1 MGFGFSVRRLVTEI
15 LEFQKKKLV
24 ENRKITYFL
33 QATLKLNSENFYC
46 HRASSFDVSHRFIG
60 EEDQTKMFYKFFARP
75 TAQSLSVRL
84 SLILRRF
91 VIIAQ
96 QITS

>member
-24 ENRKITYFL
+24 ENRKITFFF

-60 EEDQTKMFYKFFARP
+60 EEDQTKIFRP
-75 TAQSLSVRL
+75 PYCSVLPISFELGCVWFGTEEPKSKREK
-84 SLILRRF
+84 
-91 VIIAQ
+91 
-96 QITS
+96 

>member
-24 ENRKITYFL
+24 ENRKITFFF

-60 EEDQTKMFYKFFARP
+60 EEDQTKISHPPYCRYIGILPNFDLRKLGSRSARP
-75 TAQSLSVRL
+75 SA
-84 SLILRRF
+84 
-91 VIIAQ
+91 
-96 QITS
+96 

>member
-24 ENRKITYFL
+24 ENRKITFFF

-75 TAQSLSVRL
+75 TVQVQCYVLNFL
-84 SLILRRF
+84 KK
-91 VIIAQ
+91 
-96 QITS
+96 

>member
-15 LEFQKKKLV
+15 LEFQKKKLA
-24 ENRKITYFL
+24 ENRKITFFL

-60 EEDQTKMFYKFFARP
+60 EEDQTKIFRP
-75 TAQSLSVRL
+75 PYCSVLFSEDPIETKSMVSRL
-84 SLILRRF
+84 YL
-91 VIIAQ
+91 
-96 QITS
+96 

>member
-24 ENRKITYFL
+24 ENRKITFFF

-60 EEDQTKMFYKFFARP
+60 EEDQTKISHPPYCTVYKYSVHKY
-75 TAQSLSVRL
+75 TAALLSEQL
-84 SLILRRF
+84 S
-91 VIIAQ
+91 
-96 QITS
+96 T